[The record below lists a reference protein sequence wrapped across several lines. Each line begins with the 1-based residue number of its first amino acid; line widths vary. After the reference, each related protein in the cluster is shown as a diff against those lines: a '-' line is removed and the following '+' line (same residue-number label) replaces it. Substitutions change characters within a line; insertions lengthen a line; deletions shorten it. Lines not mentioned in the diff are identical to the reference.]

1 MKWELLAPV
10 IPRLA
15 RLGFGLCQP
24 FLIQA
29 VGHFLSN
36 PKTSEWAR
44 EGRALVGATGVIYL
58 GSAASLGLYQYYNQR
73 ASSFLR
79 GLLVVGIYRKT
90 TELRLS
96 SDDSKASLTLVS
108 ADVER
113 IQQGAHGFH
122 DIWASIIEFFIV
134 ACLLYLQLG
143 LAFLVPIG
151 VASICFLITVGI
163 GKTAPRLQRAWVD
176 ATEKRIGIT
185 ATLIENM
192 KAIKIMGVNKQLGDF
207 VQAMRDAEI
216 NAGSSFRMTIIY
228 SVTCSYAPMILS
240 PLLTFAATSRDFDT
254 TRAFT
259 SLAFIRLL
267 TIPLG
272 KLFQLLPA
280 LVSATACFDR
290 VASYLEAESRSDYRL
305 RSFVPSEVPNGS
317 NSGRPRD
324 DDARNNEHATASPNA
339 TPAFSIKDGYFG
351 WRDNNFVLRQIN
363 LSIPQ
368 SKLTMVVGPV
378 ASGKSTFCKALLGE
392 VPYIK
397 GNVYFTPRLSKI
409 GFCDQSPYIPNA
421 RLRDVIVGHG
431 DYDEICHSTKH
442 LASADLI
449 IALGADGKVKDQGTY
464 QELKENQEYTH
475 SLEIDETGNARDEPS
490 GSEAQEYDD
499 IHVAQPDST
508 PEFEIDDRQR
518 AIGDFTVYKR
528 YLSTLGPV
536 LLCLFFLLTL
546 AYSFCDQFGTIW
558 LKFWSDYNTNHP
570 DDKSQYGFYLGTYAL
585 IQISC
590 LACMGGFT
598 AVTCIQ
604 LIKNS
609 GHLFH
614 LRAISTLMAAPL
626 SLFSMTP
633 SGILLN
639 RFAQDLNI
647 IDTEIEE
654 YLSDLVICIEISCAM
669 AIIIATASPY
679 VALSYPFLGAL
690 LYLLQ
695 KIYLKTSRQLRFLDL
710 ETKSPIFTHL
720 LETLSGLSTIRAFGW
735 NNALAATNHTLVDN
749 SQRPA
754 YLLALIQSWLAVNLA
769 LMVAVLAVLVVALV
783 TAFRADVGL
792 AGASLVLLMSF
803 GTLLSNTVNN
813 WTQLELGMGAVS
825 RMETFCETVTNESQG
840 DATDTPSKDWPRYGE
855 IKMKD
860 VSASYEYMKHSRNTF
875 GDQTGP
881 SITGN
886 QALAVRELNF
896 TIKAGEKIAV
906 VGRTG
911 SGKSSIVLLLL
922 RLLDPL
928 PSDDQTIT
936 IDGLPLS
943 KVDRDTVRSRIIA
956 IPQDTFLLPEGTSWH
971 VNLDPYAVASLDE
984 CESALKQIGLW
995 NLILGHGGLEEPM
1008 KADFLSQGQKQLFGI
1023 ARAVLRARVRARQLS
1038 MQGVTDTGATRLGG
1052 VVLLDEVTASVDSA
1066 TDSLIHEIIHREFE
1080 GYTVLAVTHKER
1092 TLQDF
1097 DRVMV
1102 LENGAIKEFRNVA
1115 KL

>member
-1 MKWELLAPV
+1 
-10 IPRLA
+10 
-15 RLGFGLCQP
+15 
-24 FLIQA
+24 
-29 VGHFLSN
+29 
-36 PKTSEWAR
+36 
-44 EGRALVGATGVIYL
+44 
-58 GSAASLGLYQYYNQR
+58 
-73 ASSFLR
+73 
-79 GLLVVGIYRKT
+79 
-90 TELRLS
+90 
-96 SDDSKASLTLVS
+96 
-108 ADVER
+108 
-113 IQQGAHGFH
+113 
-122 DIWASIIEFFIV
+122 
-134 ACLLYLQLG
+134 LLYLQLG

-431 DYDEICHSTKH
+431 DYDEIWYKDVLEATALSQDIATFAQRDQSVTGSNGCNLSGGQRQRVAIARALYVRPSVFVFDDIFSALDKKTEDSVFSNLFGPNGLIHRLRATVVLCSHSTKH

-710 ETKSPIFTHL
+710 ETKSPIL
-720 LETLSGLSTIRAFGW
+720 
-735 NNALAATNHTLVDN
+735 
-749 SQRPA
+749 
-754 YLLALIQSWLAVNLA
+754 
-769 LMVAVLAVLVVALV
+769 
-783 TAFRADVGL
+783 
-792 AGASLVLLMSF
+792 
-803 GTLLSNTVNN
+803 
-813 WTQLELGMGAVS
+813 
-825 RMETFCETVTNESQG
+825 
-840 DATDTPSKDWPRYGE
+840 
-855 IKMKD
+855 
-860 VSASYEYMKHSRNTF
+860 
-875 GDQTGP
+875 
-881 SITGN
+881 
-886 QALAVRELNF
+886 
-896 TIKAGEKIAV
+896 
-906 VGRTG
+906 
-911 SGKSSIVLLLL
+911 
-922 RLLDPL
+922 
-928 PSDDQTIT
+928 
-936 IDGLPLS
+936 
-943 KVDRDTVRSRIIA
+943 
-956 IPQDTFLLPEGTSWH
+956 
-971 VNLDPYAVASLDE
+971 
-984 CESALKQIGLW
+984 
-995 NLILGHGGLEEPM
+995 
-1008 KADFLSQGQKQLFGI
+1008 
-1023 ARAVLRARVRARQLS
+1023 
-1038 MQGVTDTGATRLGG
+1038 
-1052 VVLLDEVTASVDSA
+1052 
-1066 TDSLIHEIIHREFE
+1066 
-1080 GYTVLAVTHKER
+1080 
-1092 TLQDF
+1092 
-1097 DRVMV
+1097 
-1102 LENGAIKEFRNVA
+1102 
-1115 KL
+1115 